1 MLQQLHDRP
10 PLRLRPPSWWEP
22 PRSGLL
28 LLHRGIE
35 RLVALAEVLLDE
47 GYPLAAFACVD
58 EARAAIDGAFP
69 PAILLTPAGG
79 RPMPGMVF
87 ARECL
92 AARPLLRVL
101 YLTPFPWSAAV
112 PLVCRERMLRVPCTA
127 EELGAALG
135 ALAPAP
141 AKAYGSSETGT
152 AVSRPLA
159 WQRGVA

>member
-10 PLRLRPPSWWEP
+10 KLRLRPPSRWEP
-22 PRSGLL
+22 ALARLV
-28 LLHRGIE
+28 LLHRGIP
-35 RLVALAEVLLDE
+35 RLVALAEALHDE
-47 GYPLAAFACVD
+47 GYALEGFAGID
-58 EARAAIDGAFP
+58 EARAAIDGAFS

-112 PLVCRERMLRVPCTA
+112 PLVCRERLLRVPCTG

-135 ALAPAP
+135 ALAPVRA
-141 AKAYGSSETGT
+141 AAYGSAETG
-152 AVSRPLA
+152 AAASRPLA